1 MLCERIDEAVLPAAS
16 AVWTP
21 EPPDEAVP
29 DWQIVDRALR
39 RIRRSR
45 SALDA
50 EEMHWLREAV
60 ALEVWRPLGMVS
72 IIDYLERTLEYAP
85 RTAQDRVRV
94 ACALGVLPQLTAALA
109 GDELSYSAVRELTR
123 V

>member
-1 MLCERIDEAVLPAAS
+1 MLRELIDEAALPAAP

-21 EPPDEAVP
+21 EPREEAAR
-29 DWQIVDRALR
+29 DWRAVDQALR

-60 ALEVWRPLGMVS
+60 ALEIWRPLGMVS
-72 IIDYLERTLEYAP
+72 IVDYLERTLEYAP

-94 ACALGVLPQLTAALA
+94 ACALWVLP
-109 GDELSYSAVRELTR
+109 ELRPGR
-123 V
+123 VGGQR